1 MFLTLLTLLP
11 LLVPTLAAPQPNAD
25 PECLFCGGMQ
35 GHASTST
42 DTIFYDKYSTASGFS
57 QFTSEIVRTG
67 VKYLRTQ
74 TYDSDLEWFTVT
86 DSASFA
92 SAAATNQNLISLTKE
107 FFNAVFNY
115 IVTETVLPTDVKAA
129 VQDDYDALWETDG
142 GTVTTKRSS
151 VAPKE
156 TAELSPVGSTV
167 PTTEQGPPTVLVTQ
181 TISQT
186 PSLPVALNAGLQR
199 VNMLSVLGLL
209 VGMVVAVGWVP

>member
-1 MFLTLLTLLP
+1 MFLTLLTVLP
-11 LLVPTLAAPQPNAD
+11 LLAPTLAAPQPNAD
-25 PECLFCGGMQ
+25 PECLLGMQ

-57 QFTSEIVRTG
+57 QFTSEIMRTG
-67 VKYLRTQ
+67 AKYLRTQ

-92 SAAATNQNLISLTKE
+92 SAAATNPNLISLTKE
-107 FFNAVFNY
+107 FFDAVSNY

-142 GTVTTKRSS
+142 SAVTTKRNS

-156 TAELSPVGSTV
+156 TAELSPVGSTA
-167 PTTEQGPPTVLVTQ
+167 PATEQGPPTVLVTQ

-199 VNMLSVLGLL
+199 VNMLSVSGLL
-209 VGMVVAVGWVP
+209 VGMVVAVGWVL